1 MITKL
6 MDTGRAILA
15 CTADLLGETTGVAL
29 GSRRDAKAARLSL
42 QLLSPSFRS
51 LLPYESINDE
61 NLFVN
66 KQTVGFGL
74 HIQPLSGADDALVKS
89 MAQWIKTK
97 LPVGVDCTVMLYKH
111 GHIAQTIGRGF
122 ASMIDKGGIYAR
134 LAQLSIEYHM
144 NAVKNGYKNG
154 RNLPAQLAD
163 YRGFLFFSMKRTT
176 DAFNQ
181 MEMCRLEIES
191 ELSVAGFYHARLKQ
205 TDFLIWMKTIVCPN
219 TQAMHWPNTI
229 QEPNSN
235 LSQLVGSGNMVFH
248 EHDLHVDIHSSDDDG
263 TPILTRV
270 INCQIEKWPENLA
283 LWQTPDLFA
292 NLLKPE
298 NGLPCSFLISFT
310 IRSVD
315 QERALAK
322 AKSRAKTLNANANSV
337 QLFLNPKARDEAA
350 AWNYIHEEGSRDNLA
365 LLPTFYNLMLFTTPD
380 REREVV
386 ASAISAYRQVG
397 FELQQSRGT
406 QWIRYLASLPFM
418 MTEGFFDDLTILGLT
433 KQMTHYSVANC
444 MPIVADTKGSSQGM
458 LLPTSRNQLAFFDP
472 FDSVNLPITNYNFL
486 TVGSSGAGKSMFQ
499 QALLY
504 SGLAMGEITYV
515 IDLGHSYK
523 HLCELLGGIYI
534 DVAKMPLNPFTLFDF
549 EGSTELPTLDG
560 TIEEVSDSI
569 QIRDLLAIMASPNQA
584 VCDIQ
589 KSYLLDAAHFCWKEK
604 GKKACIDDVLEALRD
619 RLTKAESKDDPRLND
634 LIILLKKYGR
644 EGMYG
649 HLFNGETPNFKQ
661 SKFVVFEMSSLQDN
675 PDLATIVM
683 FAMIVIIQGQ
693 FYQTS
698 RTIRKRCVIDEAWR
712 FLTQGSNP
720 ITAQFIEQGFRTARK
735 HNGGFGVTTQYLD
748 DTSGSIQGQ
757 AIAASSDIKLIL
769 RQGNFDDYV
778 IANPTRFTPFEQK
791 MIRSFDSAESTGF
804 ASVMIEAGEARS
816 FHRYFADPYSRVL
829 LSSKGAEFEA
839 VESFVKAGMSLEDA
853 VHQVVNASKTVH
865 VS

>member
-1 MITKL
+1 MFTKV
-6 MDTGRAILA
+6 MDTGRTLLA
-15 CTADLLGETTGVAL
+15 RTADFLGETTGVAL
-29 GSRRDAKAARLSL
+29 GSRRDAKVARLSL
-42 QLLSPSFRS
+42 QLLAPSFRS
-51 LLPYESINDE
+51 LLPYESMDDD

-74 HIQPLSGADDALVKS
+74 HIQPLAGADDALVQS
-89 MAQWIKTK
+89 MAQWIKKK
-97 LPVGVDCTVMLYKH
+97 LPVGVDCTVMLHKH
-111 GHIAQTIGRGF
+111 GRVAQAFDKGF
-122 ASMIDKGGIYAR
+122 APMIAKGGVYAR
-134 LAQLSIEYHM
+134 LAQLSLDYHVH
-144 NAVKNGYKNG
+144 AVKNGYKNG

-163 YRGFLFFSMKRTT
+163 YRGFLFFSMKRTA
-176 DAFNQ
+176 DAFDK
-181 MEMCRLEIES
+181 MSVCRLEIES
-191 ELSVAGFYHARLKQ
+191 ELSVAGLYYARLNQ
-205 TDFLIWMKTIVCPN
+205 DDFLTWMKTIVCPN
-219 TQAMHWPNTI
+219 TQAMDWPNITN
-229 QEPNSN
+229 EPDSTM
-235 LSQLVGSGNMVFH
+235 SQLIGSGNMVFH
-248 EHDLHVDIHSSDDDG
+248 EQDLHVDIDSSDDDG

-270 INCQIEKWPENLA
+270 INCQIEKWPEQLA

-298 NGLPCSFLISFT
+298 HGLPCSFLISFT
-310 IRSVD
+310 VRSVD
-315 QERALAK
+315 QVRVLAK

-337 QLFLNPKARDEAA
+337 QLFLNPKARDESA

-365 LLPTFYNLMLFTTPD
+365 LFPTFYNLMLFTTPD
-380 REREVV
+380 REREMV

-397 FELQQSRGT
+397 FELQQARGK
-406 QWIRYLASLPFM
+406 QWVRYLASLPFM

-433 KQMTHYSVANC
+433 RQMTHYSIANC

-486 TVGSSGAGKSMFQ
+486 SVGSSGAGKSMFQ

-523 HLCELLGGIYI
+523 HLCELLGGTYI
-534 DVAKMPLNPFTLFDF
+534 DVSKMPLNPFTLFDF
-549 EGSTELPTLDG
+549 EGHTVLPTLDG
-560 TIEEVSDSI
+560 KSKEVSDSI
-569 QIRDLLAIMASPNQA
+569 QIRDLLAIMASPNQP

-589 KSYLLDAAHFCWKEK
+589 KSYLLDAAHYCWKEK
-604 GKKACIDDVLEALRD
+604 GKSACIDDVLEALRD

-634 LIILLKKYGR
+634 LIILLKKYGLD
-644 EGMYG
+644 GMYG

-661 SKFVVFEMSSLQDN
+661 SKFVVFEMSALQDN
-675 PDLATIVM
+675 PDLASIVM

-698 RTIRKRCVIDEAWR
+698 RTIRKRCLIDEAWR

-735 HNGGFGVTTQYLD
+735 HNGGFGVITQYLA
-748 DTSGSIQGQ
+748 DTAKSIQGQ

-769 RQGNFDDYV
+769 RQGNFDEYV
-778 IANPTRFTPFEQK
+778 IANPTRFTPFEQQ
-791 MIRSFDSAESTGF
+791 MIRSFDSAESAGF
-804 ASVMIEAGEARS
+804 ASVMIEAGEATS
-816 FHRYFADPYSRVL
+816 FHRYFVDPYSRVL
-829 LSSKGAEFEA
+829 LSSKGSEFEA
-839 VESFVKAGMSLEDA
+839 VESLIKAGMPLEDA
-853 VHQVVNASKTVH
+853 VHQVVNASKKMY

>member
-1 MITKL
+1 MWTKWL
-6 MDTGRAILA
+6 DTGRAMLA
-15 CTADLLGETTGVAL
+15 RTADFLGETTGVAL
-29 GSRRDAKAARLSL
+29 DSKRDSKAARLSL

-51 LLPYESINDE
+51 LLPYESMNDE
-61 NLFVN
+61 HLFVN

-74 HIQPLSGADDALVKS
+74 HIQPLSGADDALVHS

-111 GHIAQTIGRGF
+111 GYVAQAIGSGF
-122 ASMIDKGGIYAR
+122 SSMMAKGGIYAR
-134 LAQLSIEYHM
+134 LAQLSMEYHS

-176 DAFNQ
+176 DALNQ
-181 MEMCRLEIES
+181 MGLCRSEIES
-191 ELSVAGFYHARLKQ
+191 ELSVAGLYHARLNQ
-205 TDFLIWMKTIVCPN
+205 TDFLTWMKTIVCPN
-219 TQAMHWPNTI
+219 TQAMHWPNTMH
-229 QEPNSN
+229 EPNST
-235 LSQLVGSGNMVFH
+235 LSQLIGSSNMVFH
-248 EHDLHVDIHSSDDDG
+248 EHDLHLDIHSSDDDG
-263 TPILTRV
+263 APILTRV

-292 NLLKPE
+292 NFLKPE
-298 NGLPCSFLISFT
+298 HGLPCSFLISFT

-315 QERALAK
+315 QVRVLAK

-337 QLFLNPKARDEAA
+337 QLFLNPKARDESA
-350 AWNYIHEEGSRDNLA
+350 AWNCIHEEGSRDNLA

-406 QWIRYLASLPFM
+406 QWIRYLSSLPFM
-418 MTEGFFDDLTILGLT
+418 MTEGFFEDLTILGLT
-433 KQMTHYSVANC
+433 KQMTHYSIANC

-472 FDSVNLPITNYNFL
+472 FDSVHLPITNYNFL

-504 SGLAMGEITYV
+504 SGLAMGEMTYV

-523 HLCELLGGIYI
+523 HLCELLGGIYM
-534 DVAKMPLNPFTLFDF
+534 DVSNMPLNPFTLFDF

-560 TIEEVSDSI
+560 KTEEVSDSI
-569 QIRDLLAIMASPNQA
+569 QIRDLLAIMASPNQP
-584 VCDIQ
+584 VCDVQ
-589 KSYLLDAAHFCWKEK
+589 KSYLLDAAHFCWQKK
-604 GKKACIDDVLEALRD
+604 GKQACIDDVLEALRD

-644 EGMYG
+644 DGMYG
-649 HLFNGETPNFKQ
+649 HLFHGETPHFKQ
-661 SKFVVFEMSSLQDN
+661 AKFVVFEMSSLQDN

-720 ITAQFIEQGFRTARK
+720 IAAHFIEQGFRTARK
-735 HNGGFGVTTQYLD
+735 HNGGFGVITQYLA
-748 DTSGSIQGQ
+748 DTAGSIQGQ
-757 AIAASSDIKLIL
+757 AIAASSDMKLIL
-769 RQGNFDDYV
+769 RQGNFDEYV
-778 IANPTRFTPFEQK
+778 MANPTRFTPFEQQ
-791 MIRSFDSAESTGF
+791 MIRSFDSAESAGF
-804 ASVMIEAGEARS
+804 ASVMIEAGEATS

-839 VESFVKAGMSLEDA
+839 VESFVKAGMSLEEA
-853 VHQVVNASKTVH
+853 VHQVVNAS
-865 VS
+865 